1 MRTDHYDPHGA
12 ALLDFF
18 NGDKSATIVI
28 HERGKQKEVPL
39 KLFFR
44 GWDEFPPLERK
55 SIEMCRGR
63 VLDIGAGTGC
73 HSLVLQERGLSVCAI
88 DFLSQCVEIMKKR
101 GVKEAHQGDIHTF
114 EAEPFDTLLC
124 LMNGLAVV
132 KNLAGLEPFL
142 RNIRRL
148 IRQDG
153 QFLVDSTDRRPLE
166 KQNIGVTSNP
176 ESSYPGEAHLQLE
189 YKNRKGE
196 PFTQL
201 YVDPETLTEFASRAG
216 WRCETIEEGEA
227 RRYLARL
234 TLL

>member
-1 MRTDHYDPHGA
+1 MGTDHYDPHGS

-18 NGDKSATIVI
+18 NGDTSATIVI

-44 GWDEFPPLERK
+44 GWEEFPPLEK
-55 SIEMCRGR
+55 TAIEMCRGR

-73 HSLVLQERGLSVCAI
+73 HSLVLQERGLSVYAM
-88 DFLSQCVEIMKKR
+88 DFLPQCVDIMKRR
-101 GVKEAHQGDIHTF
+101 GVKEAHCGDIYTF
-114 EAEPFDTLLC
+114 NAEPFDTLLC

-142 RNIRRL
+142 ANIRRL
-148 IRQDG
+148 VNRGG
-153 QFLVDSTDRRPLE
+153 QFLIDSTDRRPLAQQHGE
-166 KQNIGVTSNP
+166 PSTP
-176 ESSYPGEAHLQLE
+176 EPVYPGEAHLQLE
-189 YKNRKGE
+189 YKNKKGQ

-201 YVDPETLTEFASRAG
+201 YVDPEALAEHASRAG
-216 WRCETIEEGEA
+216 WRCEIIEEGEG